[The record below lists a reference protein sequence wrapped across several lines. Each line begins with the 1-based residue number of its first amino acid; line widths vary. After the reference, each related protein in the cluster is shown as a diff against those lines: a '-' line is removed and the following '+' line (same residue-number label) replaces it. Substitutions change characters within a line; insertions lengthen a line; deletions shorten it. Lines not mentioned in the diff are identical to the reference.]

1 MPSQGLLNR
10 LPEVLESAWV
20 HARTPQEDTAGRTQG
35 PTPFTIAISRE
46 AGIDSAAIAHE
57 VGKRLG
63 WPVYD
68 HELLERIAEEMQL
81 RPDLLERVDERP
93 VRWLIER
100 LETFLSGPAVSE
112 PAYLEHLI
120 ATLLSLAAHGRCVV
134 VGRGAAHL
142 LPAETTLRVR
152 LMAPWEVRVE
162 AAARALGASRQ
173 QAARHIKQ
181 LDRERD
187 DFVRQHFH
195 RDQADAHN
203 YDLVLDCERLRSC
216 ECAELIVKAL
226 SLLQARRGQTTTAAA
241 NSPREI
247 SHPEAIETALAEHFE
262 M

>member
-1 MPSQGLLNR
+1 MPSQRLLNH
-10 LPEVLESAWV
+10 LPEVLEHAWV
-20 HARTPQEDTAGRTQG
+20 NARAPGHPTDRTMG
-35 PTPFTIAISRE
+35 FTIAISRQ

-57 VGKRLG
+57 VGKRLD

-68 HELLERIAEEMQL
+68 QELLERIAEEMHL

-93 VRWLIER
+93 VRWVIER
-100 LETFLSGPAVSE
+100 LETFLSGPTVSE

-142 LPAETTLRVR
+142 LAPETTLRVR
-152 LMAPWEVRVE
+152 LIAPLEVRIE
-162 AAARALGASRQ
+162 ATARALGLSRQ
-173 QAARHIKQ
+173 QAARQ
-181 LDRERD
+181 VARLERERT

-195 RDQADAHN
+195 REQADADN
-203 YDLVLDCERLRSC
+203 YDLLLNCERLRPD

-226 SLLQARRGQTTTAAA
+226 NLLEMRQAQATPAAA
-241 NSPREI
+241 NTSRETSSSQTI
-247 SHPEAIETALAEHFE
+247 GATLAEHFE